1 MGGDTPYFVSVEQA
15 LNIANKYKL
24 SPKSETVSIDQ
35 SHNRLLANEII
46 SPINDPPF
54 DNSAMDGWAVR
65 FQDTIG
71 ASKEQPITLKIL
83 PTIQAGENNN
93 LSAVNPGSAA
103 KIMTGAPIPPGADSI
118 IQVEQTE
125 TDTQSTKVSLFSESK
140 QNFIR
145 LKGENI
151 SKGQMI
157 FPAGTLLTPE
167 RIGLCATMGLSELE
181 VQTKLKI
188 AIISTGDEIVPVGQ
202 PLQPGQIYESNSH
215 GLAALIQ
222 WLGHTPILYPNIADN
237 ITEVREAL
245 NTASSE
251 ADIIL
256 TSGGVSMGDF
266 DLIRKIMEEEGK
278 IHFWRAKLRPGS
290 PPLFGEWN
298 KTPIWGLPG
307 NPVSSH
313 VVFRILVAPWI
324 REQTMT
330 TEPSEAKVRVKLA
343 NSVKVMPD
351 GLTLRRISIEHT
363 EEGLVGR
370 TITHQGSGNLHS
382 LATASA
388 LTLLYPGTS
397 GEEGEWVDALLL

>member
-1 MGGDTPYFVSVEQA
+1 MGEDTPYFVSVEQA
-15 LNIANKYKL
+15 LIIANKYKL
-24 SPKSETVSIDQ
+24 SPKSETVSLDQ

-54 DNSAMDGWAVR
+54 DNSAMDGWAVK
-65 FQDTIG
+65 FQDTKG
-71 ASKEQPITLKIL
+71 ASKEQPTSLKIL
-83 PTIQAGENNN
+83 PTIQAGENHN
-93 LSAVNPGSAA
+93 LPTVNTGSAA
-103 KIMTGAPIPPGADSI
+103 KIMTGAQMPPGADSI

-125 TDTQSTKVSLFSESK
+125 VEPHSGNVRLYSEAK

-151 SKGQMI
+151 SKGQTI
-157 FPAGTLLTPE
+157 FPSGTLLTPE
-167 RIGLCATMGLSELE
+167 RIGLCATMGLAELI

-188 AIISTGDEIVPVGQ
+188 AIISTGDEIIPVGQ
-202 PLQPGQIYESNSH
+202 PLQSGQIYESNSH

-222 WLGHTPILYPNIADN
+222 WLGHTPILYPSIADN
-237 ITEVREAL
+237 IEAVRDAL

-256 TSGGVSMGDF
+256 TSGGVSMGEF
-266 DLIRKIMEEEGK
+266 DLIRKIMEEEGN
-278 IHFWRAKLRPGS
+278 IHFWRVKLRPGS
-290 PPLFGEWN
+290 PPLFGDWN
-298 KTPIWGLPG
+298 QTPIWGLPG

-324 REQTMT
+324 RKQTGAT
-330 TEPSEAKVRVKLA
+330 GPSEPKTRVKLA
-343 NSVKVMPD
+343 KSVKVMPD

-388 LTLLYPGTS
+388 LTLLYPGS
-397 GEEGEWVDALLL
+397 LGEEGDWIDALLL